1 MCLVTFSSSL
11 LPDLK
16 NINKRFSSKSF
27 SVPGLILLFWL
38 PRGAVC
44 TSLTGLKNREKPKM
58 EGAPEPKL
66 LIRLRMHRH
75 ISLFMSE
82 VVCRSLTGLKK
93 KVKTKGKGPP
103 DSRLLIKLKKRLRMN
118 LFKCK
123 VGHTS
128 LTGLKKKVKQKSAG
142 VPGPKLLKLTL

>member
-16 NINKRFSSKSF
+16 NINKGFSSKSF
-27 SVPGLILLFWL
+27 SVLGLILLFRL

-44 TSLTGLKNREKPKM
+44 TSLTSLKNREKPER
-58 EGAPEPKL
+58 EGVPDPKL

-82 VVCRSLTGLKK
+82 VFHTRGAVC
-93 KVKTKGKGPP
+93 
-103 DSRLLIKLKKRLRMN
+103 
-118 LFKCK
+118 
-123 VGHTS
+123 TS
-128 LTGLKKKVKQKSAG
+128 LTGLKNREKPKSEG
-142 VPGPKLLKLTL
+142 D